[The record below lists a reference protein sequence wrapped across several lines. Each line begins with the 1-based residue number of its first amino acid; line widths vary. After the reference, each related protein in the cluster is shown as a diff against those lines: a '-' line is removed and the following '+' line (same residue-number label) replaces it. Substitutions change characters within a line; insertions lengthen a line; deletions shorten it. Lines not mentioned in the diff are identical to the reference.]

1 MSEHYEKHAKQVID
15 GFIELL
21 DDEAKSCISEAD
33 RGELAMMVEAAI
45 STAALEQIEKA
56 ADEVAALSDRLRRYG
71 EHYDKT

>member
-15 GFIELL
+15 GFMELL
-21 DDEAKSCISEAD
+21 GDEAKSCISEAD

-56 ADEVAALSDRLRRYG
+56 ADEVAALSDRLRSYG

>member
-15 GFIELL
+15 GFMELL
-21 DDEAKSCISEAD
+21 GDEARSCISETD

-56 ADEVAALSDRLRRYG
+56 ADEVAALSDRLRSYG